1 MTHII
6 PHPMQLF
13 SWLQNTILKVHIGM
27 VLDEDRH
34 MKREVWTLIPTPL
47 FAPWTITKIGGF
59 IKP

>member
-13 SWLQNTILKVHIGM
+13 SWLQNTILKVHIGTIS
-27 VLDEDRH
+27 DAYGH

-47 FAPWTITKIGGF
+47 FVPWTVTTIGGF